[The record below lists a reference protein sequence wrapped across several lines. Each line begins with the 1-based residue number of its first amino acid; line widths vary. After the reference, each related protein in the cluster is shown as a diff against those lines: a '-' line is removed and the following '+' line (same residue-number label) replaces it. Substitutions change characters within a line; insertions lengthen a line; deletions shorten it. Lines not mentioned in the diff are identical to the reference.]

1 MTGDTQP
8 TQPLPRPDAQW
19 VLASSGPQPRQRRRA
34 TPWIVGVALIAL
46 LAVGAWIAGEFLAR
60 SIVTTTIRQQIVSQ
74 LSLPADHPIDV
85 DLPGPV
91 LPQLIGGRIGELT
104 LSSQNVASGELSGD
118 IVVHATGIPIR
129 GDAPV
134 ESARATVRLDEQ
146 QLRVLLGAID
156 GFPVETVALDDPDIA
171 MTTELE
177 LWVLSVSVGVGLT
190 PRVEDGELVLTPST
204 LRVAEAELSAEALLA
219 QFGPLASSVLRD
231 WKVCVAQYLPAG
243 VVLTGIRVDGDAVV
257 ADVDIDGAILQ
268 DVRLQESG
276 SCA

>member
-19 VLASSGPQPRQRRRA
+19 VLAAPAAPPRRRRM
-34 TPWIVGVALIAL
+34 TPWIVGVAVVAL

-74 LSLPADHPIDV
+74 LSLPADHPVEV

-91 LPQLIGGRIGELT
+91 LPQLVGGRIAELT
-104 LSSQNVASGELSGD
+104 LSSQDVAYGELSGD

-129 GDAPV
+129 GDAPA
-134 ESARATVRLDEQ
+134 ESARATVSLGEQ
-146 QLRVLLGAID
+146 QLRALLGTMD
-156 GFPVETVALDDPDIA
+156 GFPVETVTLDDPDIA

-177 LWVLSVSVGVGLT
+177 LWVLTVSVGVGLT
-190 PRVEDGELVLTPST
+190 PRVEAGELVLTPST
-204 LRVAEAELSAEALLA
+204 LRVAGAELSAEALLA

-243 VVLTGIRVDGDAVV
+243 LVLTGIRFDGDAVV
-257 ADVDIDGAILQ
+257 ADVDIDGAILH
-268 DVRLQESG
+268 DTTLQANG